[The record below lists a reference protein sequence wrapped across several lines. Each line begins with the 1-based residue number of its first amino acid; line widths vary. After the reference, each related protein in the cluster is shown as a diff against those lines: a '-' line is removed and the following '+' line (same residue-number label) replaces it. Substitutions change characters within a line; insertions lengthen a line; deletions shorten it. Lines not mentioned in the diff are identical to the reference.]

1 MKDTTGFVTTGQVA
15 TEWIDGFGEGLRNGC
30 DETVG
35 GLIERDGI

>member
-1 MKDTTGFVTTGQVA
+1 MKDTTGFVSQTTPD
-15 TEWIDGFGEGLRNGC
+15 WIDGFGEGLRNGC